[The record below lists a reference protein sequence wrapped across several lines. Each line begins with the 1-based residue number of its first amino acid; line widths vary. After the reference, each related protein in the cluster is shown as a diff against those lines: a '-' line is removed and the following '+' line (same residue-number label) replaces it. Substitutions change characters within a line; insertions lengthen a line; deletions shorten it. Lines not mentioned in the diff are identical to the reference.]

1 MVSHH
6 VPLYHSAPNLL
17 RKRLHASLFEISV
30 GETSFS
36 MLQHRL
42 PIFNLF
48 PTDPYTFIARH
59 DIGSGIIKVILHGTD
74 LEWNY

>member
-1 MVSHH
+1 MVSH
-6 VPLYHSAPNLL
+6 HSAPNLL
-17 RKRLHASLFEISV
+17 RKRLHASLF
-30 GETSFS
+30 S
-36 MLQHRL
+36 MLQHIL
-42 PIFNLF
+42 LIFNLF